1 MRLLY
6 LLLGT
11 NLGDRQANID
21 AALAALDK
29 AFCGRRVQLTPVL
42 ETQACGFDGPP
53 FLNAVVVYR
62 SARKPENIL
71 KICKG
76 IERSMGRTDAPEYA
90 ADGSRIYHDRI
101 IDIDIL
107 LYGDLAVSTPTLTIP
122 HPQVESRP
130 FVKVLLEQLK

>member
-71 KICKG
+71 KICKS